1 MDTTIFSFILCLV
14 LILLIVILG
23 ILEKRKNDLNLKKL
37 SVTVN
42 VNGIRGKSTATRLI
56 TAILCEAGY
65 RAVGKTTGTSARM
78 IYFDTDEE
86 QDVIR
91 RPHGIS
97 ISEQF
102 GVIDK
107 AVKYG
112 ADALVCE
119 CMAVR
124 PEYQSIYQHRI
135 INAKLVVITNVLED
149 HLDEM
154 GPTTEQIA
162 WAFAETIPYNGMVV
176 VSNDD
181 FTEFF
186 KSVAK
191 KRNTKVF
198 VADDSLIDDD
208 YLSKFDYHLFPHNCS
223 IALAAAEALGIDR
236 ETALRAMLKA
246 HPDPGAL
253 RFYNLNT
260 DVGSFVVANAFAA
273 NEPTSSLDVW
283 DVIKERYPKAAEN
296 PIILMNCRADRV
308 DRTKQFITGFFPMIP
323 NSTLIVIG
331 ENANS
336 ISKAYANGAL
346 PSVAEYLDLQRKP
359 IDKIISTIKPFLADR
374 VVICVGNIHGC
385 GYPAL
390 AALLQLGGV
399 ECPKIILDEGN
410 PNSPFRFKFFKR

>member
-1 MDTTIFSFILCLV
+1 MDTTLFSFILCVV

-23 ILEKRKNDLNLKKL
+23 ILEKRKNDLNLKRL
-37 SVTVN
+37 CVTVN

-65 RAVGKTTGTSARM
+65 CAVGKTTGTSARM

-86 QDVIR
+86 RDVVR
-91 RPHGIS
+91 RPHGIT

-102 GVIDK
+102 RVIDK

-112 ADALVCE
+112 ANALVCE

-162 WAFAETIPYNGMVV
+162 WAFADTIPYNGMVV
-176 VSNDD
+176 ISNDE

-186 KSVAK
+186 KDVAK

-198 VADDSLIDDD
+198 VADDSLIDDE
-208 YLSKFDYHLFPHNCS
+208 YLSRFDYHLFPHNCS
-223 IALAAAEALGIDR
+223 IALAAADALGIDR
-236 ETALRAMLKA
+236 ETARRAMLKA

-260 DVGSFVVANAFAA
+260 NAGSFVVANAFAA
-273 NEPTSSLDVW
+273 NEPSSSLDIW
-283 DVIKERYPKAAEN
+283 EVIKERYPKAAEN

-323 NSTLIVIG
+323 NSTLVAIG

-336 ISKAYANGAL
+336 ITKACSNGLL
-346 PSVAEYLDLQRKP
+346 PNVVEYIDLQRKP
-359 IDKIISTIKPFLADR
+359 VDRIISTLKPLLADR
-374 VVICVGNIHGC
+374 IIICVGNIHGC

-390 AALLQLGGV
+390 EALLQLGGV
-399 ECPKIILDEGN
+399 ECPRIILDGDKQIL
-410 PNSPFRFKFFKR
+410 PFKFKFLQR